1 VSSLKKHIQNQGTYI
16 RNPPLAEAIYLFR
29 CGETGLYALTAD
41 PSGEILPSKLYP
53 QIKWRL
59 ERHVTL
65 QPAAH
70 SPDGKISRATRGAI
84 AKHGFY
90 LTHAAAHSAR
100 IQNSRPLSGELTGT
114 NAISINKKINPG
126 INGVELRSNP

>member
-1 VSSLKKHIQNQGTYI
+1 MRAKNARNDEEPCARRLKPGKSVSSLKKRI
-16 RNPPLAEAIYLFR
+16 RNRGADIRNLPFAEAIYLFR

-41 PSGEILPSKLYP
+41 PSGKILPSKLYP

-65 QPAAH
+65 QPAAN
-70 SPDGKISRATRGAI
+70 SPDGRISRATRGAI

-100 IQNSRPLSGELTGT
+100 YPE
-114 NAISINKKINPG
+114 
-126 INGVELRSNP
+126 